1 MPLWKKLWLLFSLIW
16 VGVAA
21 LNVFTILAFG
31 DNPAGSWLRPLLLML
46 GVPAAAYTVGWIAER
61 VGRRRGDRAAAGEK

>member
-31 DNPAGSWLRPLLLML
+31 DNPAGAWLRPALLML

-61 VGRRRGDRAAAGEK
+61 VRRRRGDRAGAGER